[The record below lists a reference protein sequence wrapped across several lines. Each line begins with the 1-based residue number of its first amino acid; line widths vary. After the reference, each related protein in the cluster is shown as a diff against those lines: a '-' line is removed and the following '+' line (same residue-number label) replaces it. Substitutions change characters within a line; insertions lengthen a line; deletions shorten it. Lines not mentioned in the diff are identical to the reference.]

1 MKLLFFCPRWG
12 SELLN
17 WTDFCKKVKAAGYDG
32 IEAGVSFDA
41 ADKLVMQNALNETG
55 LLLIGQYWQSFESNF
70 EEHQLSY
77 KNHLENMATLNPVK
91 INTQTGKD
99 YFLAAQNE
107 ALFTI
112 AANFTA
118 ATGIEVVHE
127 THRNKALFAAHI
139 AKQYLE
145 RNNALRITADF
156 SHWCCV
162 AESFLEDQEDA
173 MQLAMQHTAHI
184 HSRVGHTEGPQVT
197 DPRLP
202 EGKEALAHHLNWWKQ
217 IIAMQKQKGTNNFSI
232 TTEFGPAPY
241 MTHDPISKLP
251 LANQWEIN
259 VWMMEYLKQQLSN

>member
-1 MKLLFFCPRWG
+1 MELLFFCPRWG
-12 SELLN
+12 SESLS
-17 WTDFCKKVKAAGYDG
+17 WIDFCKKVKAAGYDG
-32 IEAGVSFDA
+32 IEAGVSFDV
-41 ADKLVMQNALNETG
+41 ADKLAMQHALSETR
-55 LLLIGQYWQSFESNF
+55 LMLIGQYWHSFESEF
-70 EEHQLSY
+70 EAHQVSY
-77 KNHLENMATLNPVK
+77 KNHLQNIATLNPVK

-99 YFLAAQNE
+99 YFSIAQNE
-107 ALFTI
+107 ALFSI
-112 AANFTA
+112 AAKFTA

-127 THRNKALFAAHI
+127 THRNKAFFAAHI
-139 AKQYLE
+139 TKQYLE
-145 RNNALRITADF
+145 RNSALRITADF

-202 EGKEALAHHLNWWKQ
+202 EWQEALNHHLNWWKQ
-217 IIAMQKQKGTNNFSI
+217 IIAMQKQNGAESFTI

-241 MTHDPISKLP
+241 MTHDPITKLP

-259 VWMMEYLKQQLSN
+259 VWMMEFLKKELQN